1 VRRVNGDGELAALRT
16 EGRTLPVLLST
27 GIATWRDV
35 ERVLGAGVAGVQS
48 RPNTGAQLRDAIA
61 AICHDSAWSMEG
73 VLPFGT

>member
-1 VRRVNGDGELAALRT
+1 MRRVNGDGELAALRT